1 MDRTPGH
8 DKGLLPMVNFGFEWQ
23 FPSGRSLKRKSP
35 SDMRPGPQLQGDA
48 PVLGDDRSNL

>member
-8 DKGLLPMVNFGFEWQ
+8 DKGLLPMVSFGFEWQ
-23 FPSGRSLKRKSP
+23 FPSGRLLKRKSP

-48 PVLGDDRSNL
+48 PVLGADRSNL